1 MAKPTTKEPVKKT
14 STQDS
19 KTALASGILS
29 RWSKLEQDRNY
40 WMSMWQQLAEY
51 VMPRKSYIL
60 NTTITP
66 TTDRETKLFDSTAVQ
81 ANMILAA
88 GCMSYIT
95 PSDSRWCGFEA
106 PEGLE
111 DGDGVCEYFAEV
123 TEIVMETLARSNFY
137 TTIHECFLDR
147 GAFGTAALYVEPGE
161 ETPLHFR
168 NFDIGTFCISEN
180 HEGYCD
186 TLFRKY
192 EMTVRQLVQAF
203 GIENVSDSTRK
214 AFNKDD
220 GKGFDEKLEV
230 VHAIYPRDIKE
241 RDLSKKDGPNKPI
254 ASIYVEVK
262 NKHTIKI
269 SGFDEL
275 PFFATRYL
283 KWQSSAYGWSPS
295 WVALPE
301 IRQLNFLQKQLD
313 ALAELAAFPRIL
325 VPDSMESTVDLR
337 AGGVT
342 YFSTADQ
349 GARPSEWA
357 TAGRYDIGIQRVQE
371 KQKKINEAFSVPL
384 FQLFTQEESGA
395 PNRMTATEV
404 NARNAERLSQFSPTF
419 SRLTTEL
426 LTPLLR
432 RIYGILARN
441 GALPPPPEALV
452 QQAPDGTAYVP
463 EPQVVFNSRIA
474 LAVKSMEIA
483 ATDRGLQRAMQL
495 VQLTQD
501 PSVLDNFDTDK
512 IAREGALADGMD
524 PEFLRE
530 AGQRDQMRQQRQQAQ
545 QQQIEMQQQAHL
557 ADVAQKAGSIKKDSV
572 LGTALSSDQK
582 Q

>member
-1 MAKPTTKEPVKKT
+1 MAKTPTAAPLKKAAVAE
-14 STQDS
+14 S
-19 KTALASGILS
+19 KTALASGIIS

-40 WMSMWQQLAEY
+40 WMSMWQQLGEY
-51 VMPRKSYIL
+51 VMPRKSYVL

-95 PSDSRWCGFEA
+95 PADSRWCGFEA
-106 PEGLE
+106 PEDIE
-111 DGDGVCEYFAEV
+111 DGEGVAEYFAEV

-147 GAFGTAALYVEPGE
+147 GAFGTAALYVEPGDQ
-161 ETPLHFR
+161 TPLHFK

-203 GIENVSDSTRK
+203 GIENVSDGTRK

-220 GKGFDEKLEV
+220 GKGYDEKVEII
-230 VHAIYPRDIKE
+230 HAIYPREKKE

-254 ASIYVEVK
+254 ASVYVEVK
-262 NKHTIKI
+262 NKHAIKVG
-269 SGFDEL
+269 GFDEL

-325 VPDSMESTVDLR
+325 VPDSMESTIDLR

-349 GARPSEWA
+349 GAIPKEWA
-357 TAGRYDIGIQRVQE
+357 TTGRYDIGIQRVQE
-371 KQKKINEAFSVPL
+371 KQRKINEAFSVPL
-384 FQLFTQEESGA
+384 FQLFTQEENAA

-441 GALPPPPEALV
+441 GALPEPPQALIQV
-452 QQAPDGTAYVP
+452 SPDGMEYLP

-483 ATDRGLQRAMQL
+483 ATDRGLQRAMGL

-501 PSVLDNFDTDK
+501 PTVLDNFDTDK
-512 IAREGALADGMD
+512 IAREGAIADGMD
-524 PEFLRE
+524 PEFLRDTS
-530 AGQRDQMRQQRQQAQ
+530 QRDQMRQQRQAAQ
-545 QQQIEMQQQAHL
+545 QQQADTQQQAHV
-557 ADVAQKAGSIKKDSV
+557 ADMAQKAGSIKKDSV
-572 LGTALSSDQK
+572 LGTALSSAQK